1 MEHFL
6 CQDLDKK
13 GMMKVKGAERERLQ
27 DKVRVTMAKS
37 APVYVVNTLPL
48 FLSNKTQ
55 IAPWN
60 TRVPS

>member
-13 GMMKVKGAERERLQ
+13 GMMRAKGAEREAQ
-27 DKVRVTMAKS
+27 DKVKVTMVKTAH
-37 APVYVVNTLPL
+37 VYAVKTIPL
-48 FLSNKTQ
+48 FLSNETQ
-55 IAPWN
+55 VVIWS